1 MLMIIITLLAALAI
15 AAVAAWFSIV
25 GLATLFSGA
34 FIPVIVM
41 ASSLEVGKLVATS
54 WVYQTW
60 HYSPK
65 SIKSYLILGI
75 VVLMGITS
83 MGIFGYLSKGHL
95 DIQTPIKEQTILI
108 EAQQAEIGILRE
120 RESFIDSELQGFKL
134 EMKQLQARVDEYP
147 EGWATKK
154 IKVLQEQ
161 EPRRKEIR
169 IELTRLGQ
177 EKAATIREVH
187 SNLLVIKK
195 IEGELVEIE
204 GDLGPIRYVAEAL
217 GVDPDEGVRFVILLI
232 IFAFD
237 PMAVALVLA
246 ANISIKHRYG
256 VRDIGKV
263 MKQRQEE
270 PRGSRVT
277 TLPPMPPE
285 LSPEERE
292 ESNAKLREELTENAG
307 PSEVEDFFVPHPH
320 PVDEEGNKVPFVET
334 LDEEERSTSDGV
346 APQTRLDRKKRELTP
361 EPGTTRGKKG
371 PRKGFSG

>member
-15 AAVAAWFSIV
+15 AGVAAWFSIV

-34 FIPVIVM
+34 FIPVVIM
-41 ASSLEVGKLVATS
+41 ASTLEAGKLVATS
-54 WVYQTW
+54 WVYQSW
-60 HYSPK
+60 NYGPRSVK
-65 SIKSYLILGI
+65 AYLIAGI
-75 VVLMGITS
+75 IVLMGITS

-95 DIQTPIKEQTILI
+95 DIQTPIKEQTIRI

-120 RESFIDSELQGFKL
+120 KESFVDSEIQGFKL
-134 EMKQLQARVDEYP
+134 EMQQLQARVDEYP

-154 IKVLQEQ
+154 IDVLKEQ

-169 IELTRLGQ
+169 TELTRLRE
-177 EKAATIREVH
+177 EKATTIREIH
-187 SNLLVIKK
+187 KNILVIKK

-256 VRDIGKV
+256 VRDIAAV
-263 MKQRQEE
+263 MKQQEK

-277 TLPPMPPE
+277 TLPPAPPP
-285 LSPEERE
+285 LSEEERQE
-292 ESNAKLREELTENAG
+292 LVARTREELAQNAG
-307 PSEVEDFFVPHPH
+307 PTEVEDFYANNERLMQ
-320 PVDEEGNKVPFVET
+320 EEGGPDLPFVAT
-334 LDEEERSTSDGV
+334 PAKEERSTSDGV
-346 APQTRLDRKKRELTP
+346 APQTRLDRKKTELTP
-361 EPGTTRGKKG
+361 EKGGARGKKP

>member
-15 AAVAAWFSIV
+15 AGVAAWFSII

-34 FIPVIVM
+34 FLSVIIMGSV
-41 ASSLEVGKLVATS
+41 LEVGKLVATS

-65 SIKSYLILGI
+65 LIKSYLILGI
-75 VVLMGITS
+75 IVLMGITS

-95 DIQTPIKEQTILI
+95 DIQTPIKEQTIQI
-108 EAQQAEIGILRE
+108 EAQQAEIDILRE

-154 IKVLQEQ
+154 IEVLKEQ

-169 IELTRLGQ
+169 MELTRLREG
-177 EKAATIREVH
+177 KAETIRGIH
-187 SNLLVIKK
+187 KNLLGIKK
-195 IEGELVEIE
+195 IEGVLVEIQ
-204 GDLGPIRYVAEAL
+204 GDLGPIRYVAAAL

-237 PMAVALVLA
+237 PLAVALVLA

-256 VRDIGKV
+256 VRDIGAI
-263 MKQRQEE
+263 MKQQAEE
-270 PRGSRVT
+270 QVEISHSQYIDRRKEEIKQKRVPSEST
-277 TLPPMPPE
+277 GIDKVYV
-285 LSPEERE
+285 PEEGD
-292 ESNAKLREELTENAG
+292 L
-307 PSEVEDFFVPHPH
+307 
-320 PVDEEGNKVPFVET
+320 PFVET
-334 LDEEERSTSDGV
+334 PEEEERSTSDGV
-346 APQTRLDRKKRELTP
+346 APHTKLDRKKRELTP
-361 EPGTTRGKKG
+361 EKGTTRGKRG
-371 PRKGFSG
+371 PRRGFSG